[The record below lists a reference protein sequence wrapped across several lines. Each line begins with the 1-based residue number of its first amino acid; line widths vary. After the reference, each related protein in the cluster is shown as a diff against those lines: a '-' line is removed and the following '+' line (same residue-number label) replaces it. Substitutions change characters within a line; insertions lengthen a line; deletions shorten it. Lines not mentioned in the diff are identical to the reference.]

1 MEDGEA
7 GMAGL
12 TDVLA
17 RHRPQLLRFF
27 TSRTGDAAEAEDI
40 IQEIWLHIA
49 RGGTGPVERPLA
61 WLHRVGMNIHLDR
74 LRERTRRTRREA
86 DWTDLATDRRGPEA
100 ADDAPSPAAVAD
112 SRQRLQQLLAA
123 IDTLPPGTA
132 RIFRRHKIDGL
143 SHAQVATEFG
153 ISRSAVEKH
162 MAVALAHLRAR
173 LDP

>member
-1 MEDGEA
+1 
-7 GMAGL
+7 
-12 TDVLA
+12 
-17 RHRPQLLRFF
+17 
-27 TSRTGDAAEAEDI
+27 
-40 IQEIWLHIA
+40 
-49 RGGTGPVERPLA
+49 
-61 WLHRVGMNIHLDR
+61 MNIYLDR
-74 LRERTRRTRREA
+74 LRERKRRERREA
-86 DWTDLATDRRGPEA
+86 DWTDIAVDRYGPEA

-112 SRQRLQQLLAA
+112 SRQRLQRLLAA

-143 SHAQVATEFG
+143 GHAQVAAEFG